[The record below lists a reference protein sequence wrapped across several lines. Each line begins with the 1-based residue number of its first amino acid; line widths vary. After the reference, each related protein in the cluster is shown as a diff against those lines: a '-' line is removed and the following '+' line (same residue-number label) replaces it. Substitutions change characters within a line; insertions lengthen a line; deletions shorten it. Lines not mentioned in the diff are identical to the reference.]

1 MSENK
6 KIQVLFRHRSMEMG
20 GWKKVLSM
28 LNNLNPDK
36 FDLTICLLHGP
47 GELRNE
53 IPPCE
58 KVYLTEGKEN
68 FSKIRSLINFSLYAE
83 G

>member
-20 GWKKVLSM
+20 GVEKVVLSM

-36 FDLTICLLHGP
+36 FDLTICLNMDQ
-47 GELRNE
+47 E
-53 IPPCE
+53 
-58 KVYLTEGKEN
+58 
-68 FSKIRSLINFSLYAE
+68 SLEMKFRAM
-83 G
+83 